1 MLGNVLEIK
10 DLCVSFNNKSN
21 LFSKGEEG
29 KIHAVKNVSLTNFDT
44 IVKVAAE
51 EGYIKHEDVERL
63 IAFRNNPSDESWI
76 KG

>member
-29 KIHAVKNVSLTNFDT
+29 KIHAVKNVSLT
-44 IVKVAAE
+44 I
-51 EGYIKHEDVERL
+51 G
-63 IAFRNNPSDESWI
+63 RNEI
-76 KG
+76 HGLVG

>member
-29 KIHAVKNVSLTNFDT
+29 KIHAVKMSVL
-44 IVKVAAE
+44 
-51 EGYIKHEDVERL
+51 R
-63 IAFRNNPSDESWI
+63 
-76 KG
+76 